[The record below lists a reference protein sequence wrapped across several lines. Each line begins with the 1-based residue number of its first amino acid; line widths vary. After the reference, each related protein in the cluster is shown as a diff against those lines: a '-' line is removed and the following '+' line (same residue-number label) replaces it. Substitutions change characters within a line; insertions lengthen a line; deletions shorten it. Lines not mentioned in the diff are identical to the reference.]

1 MVSRDGYQLPIDLGP
16 LPPNPSTGE
25 VSKCHLTLTSGSLTL
40 NPLSGLY
47 QYAFEYHESC
57 DQRLMS
63 QQGSS
68 GAYQQVGDSLFFR
81 VDGRDGPISSF
92 TGLIEPTAIVVDD
105 GGEQVRFQR

>member
-25 VSKCHLTLTSGSLTL
+25 VSKCHLTLTSGSLAL

-47 QYAFEYHESC
+47 QYAFEYRESC

-81 VDGRDGPISSF
+81 VDGRDGPISLF
-92 TGLIEPTAIVVDD
+92 TGKIEPTAIVVDD